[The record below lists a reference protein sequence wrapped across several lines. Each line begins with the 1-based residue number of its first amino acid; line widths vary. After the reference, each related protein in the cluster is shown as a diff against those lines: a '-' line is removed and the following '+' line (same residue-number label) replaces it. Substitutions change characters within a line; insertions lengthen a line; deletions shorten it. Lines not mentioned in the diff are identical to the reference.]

1 MSFELTT
8 WIEDIVLRLKADAV
22 YQGRTYTQAVL
33 LKLDTGQ
40 VIRVEDFR
48 IMTKEGR
55 LGKKEQQ
62 PSFLRLCS
70 ALGCWFILV
79 RVI

>member
-8 WIEDIVLRLKADAV
+8 WIEDIVLRLEENAV
-22 YQGRTYTQAVL
+22 YQGRTYTRAVL
-33 LKLDTGQ
+33 LKLDTGR

-48 IMTKEGR
+48 MMTKEGW

-62 PSFLRLCS
+62 PSFLCLCS
-70 ALGCWFILV
+70 ALGF
-79 RVI
+79 